1 VEIDTQELQTI
12 KIDITSFRPSY
23 ELAESDDECGFD
35 ETFMLMIR
43 GSATLGIP
51 EADDLVVLQVKGSR
65 MAGVDWT
72 RTEEGSVLGIGLLK
86 AMKDGLFVEVFL
98 PFDAAL
104 RLSGCFEAGTIGKVV
119 IDCDPITAVG
129 GRSYLRQVR
138 FSPA

>member
-1 VEIDTQELQTI
+1 MQPEEQDLQTI
-12 KIDITSFRPSY
+12 QIDIKSFRPSY
-23 ELAESDDECGFD
+23 ELAESDDEFGFD

-51 EADDLVVLQVKGSR
+51 DADDLVVLQVKASR
-65 MAGVDWT
+65 MAGADWV

-86 AMKDGLFVEVFL
+86 AMKDGLFVEVFV

-104 RLSGCFEAGTIGKVV
+104 KVSGCLEAGAIGKAV

-129 GRSYLRQVR
+129 ARSYLRRVR